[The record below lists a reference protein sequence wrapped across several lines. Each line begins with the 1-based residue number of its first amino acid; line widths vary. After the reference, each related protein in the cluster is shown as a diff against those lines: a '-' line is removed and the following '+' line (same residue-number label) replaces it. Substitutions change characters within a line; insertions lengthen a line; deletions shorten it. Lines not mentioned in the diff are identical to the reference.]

1 MNTRDRIIKLIA
13 TRRSPVIL
21 RSELNGL
28 ASYSQVTRSLV
39 QLVNDG
45 TVVRVGNGIYAKTRI
60 SSLSGKRVVAGTLET
75 ITLEALKK
83 MGVEVSPSKLTHE
96 YNSGKS
102 TQLPVQFVLNT
113 GNRRISRKISVGGR
127 TLMYDNNF
135 KTS

>member
-28 ASYSQVTRSLV
+28 ASYSQVTRSLG

-45 TVVRVGNGIYAKTRI
+45 TVVRVGKGIYAKTRI

-83 MGVEVSPSKLTHE
+83 MGVEVSPGKLTHE